1 MKLASVVVPSVVAGA
16 LVLTLGACGS
26 KAASS
31 SGDAGA
37 NSNQSATTETK
48 KAEPAS
54 DSKVAVTIDGMS
66 QTTDYSGKPCIV
78 IDYTFTNVSAEDAQA
93 FSTSTRRDVYQ
104 GGVELET
111 ACVSGVDSSANLNK
125 VKAGSSIAVHDAYV
139 LKDSSDVEVNV
150 YPLISFDD
158 KKPLAQQTFSLS

>member
-26 KAASS
+26 KASNS

-37 NSNQSATTETK
+37 NSNQSAATETK

-54 DSKVAVTIDGMS
+54 DSKIAVTIDGVTQAS
-66 QTTDYSGKPCIV
+66 DYNGNPCVIV
-78 IDYTFTNVSAEDAQA
+78 NFTFTNVSDEDATSFMA
-93 FSTSTRRDVYQ
+93 STNVDVFQVQQGYQ
-104 GGVELET
+104 
-111 ACVSGVDSSANLNK
+111 
-125 VKAGSSIAVHDAYV
+125 
-139 LKDSSDVEVNV
+139 LKDNSDIEVNV